1 MSKQKKN
8 LVHTTSIRGK
18 HILLLRVPTT
28 RHVRFPGFSKASKP
42 RNQKRDFPG
51 IPGIFETIFR
61 STITLLFPETQS
73 KNHSRMPSIFMGMGL
88 AKKVPGLHE
97 PL

>member
-1 MSKQKKN
+1 MELEAAK
-8 LVHTTSIRGK
+8 VCGD
-18 HILLLRVPTT
+18 HIAII

-61 STITLLFPETQS
+61 SIIALLFS
-73 KNHSRMPSIFMGMGL
+73 
-88 AKKVPGLHE
+88 
-97 PL
+97 